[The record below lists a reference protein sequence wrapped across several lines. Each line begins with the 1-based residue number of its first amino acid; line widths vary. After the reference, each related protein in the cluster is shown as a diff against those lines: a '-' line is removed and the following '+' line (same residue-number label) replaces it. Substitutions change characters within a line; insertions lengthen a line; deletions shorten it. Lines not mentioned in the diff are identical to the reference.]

1 MHPIRKNKKD
11 MKTGIYLIPVL
22 VACMA
27 VFVGCGDKD
36 NDFRDKWLGTY
47 EGNCEYHSSTGSD
60 HQFDTVYSDQYLTVS
75 KQGNEGLVM
84 DYLGQS
90 FQVRCSSDGTFTST
104 SNNQRNKV
112 TSINHLAEVRL
123 FITPYEQCTVSRPN
137 GSNIVYCVVRCRD
150 RMGATSYIAEYGVA
164 TEEEQHRILRSTV
177 SRPNG
182 SNIVYR
188 VVR

>member
-1 MHPIRKNKKD
+1 

-60 HQFDTVYSDQYLTVS
+60 HQFDTAYTNQSLTVS

-90 FQVRCSSDGTFTST
+90 FQVRCSSDGTFAST
-104 SNNQRNKV
+104 SNNPHSEWNGCIKGD
-112 TSINHLAEVRL
+112 SL
-123 FITPYEQCTVSRPN
+123 FFNYQDVSQGHSTTRHFKGKKK
-137 GSNIVYCVVRCRD
+137 GSN
-150 RMGATSYIAEYGVA
+150 M
-164 TEEEQHRILRSTV
+164 IL
-177 SRPNG
+177 N
-182 SNIVYR
+182 
-188 VVR
+188 

>member
-1 MHPIRKNKKD
+1 M
-11 MKTGIYLIPVL
+11 IPVL

-47 EGNCEYHSSTGSD
+47 EGYCEYHSSTGSD
-60 HQFDTVYSDQYLTVS
+60 HQFDTVYSDQSLTVT

-104 SNNQRNKV
+104 SFNPHNEWNGCIKDD
-112 TSINHLAEVRL
+112 SL
-123 FITPYEQCTVSRPN
+123 FFNYHDVSH
-137 GSNIVYCVVRCRD
+137 GHS
-150 RMGATSYIAEYGVA
+150 
-164 TEEEQHRILRSTV
+164 ST
-177 SRPNG
+177 RHFKG
-182 SNIVYR
+182 KKK
-188 VVR
+188 